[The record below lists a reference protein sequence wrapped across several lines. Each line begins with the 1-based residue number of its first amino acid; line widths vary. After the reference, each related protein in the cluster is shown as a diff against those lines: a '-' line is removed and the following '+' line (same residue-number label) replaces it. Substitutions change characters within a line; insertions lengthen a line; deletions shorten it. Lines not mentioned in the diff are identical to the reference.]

1 MTWGSQESTASPP
14 VMTWA
19 LASSTWSPILRV
31 HTSHAWLSPGQSLLR
46 VVQCGPLTSQHLPL
60 PVLLALVL
68 AHRIH
73 KGNSEN
79 VVSEEKQFFLQQA
92 SLSVVLGV
100 LRKQRLA

>member
-1 MTWGSQESTASPP
+1 MGLPGVHCLPACDDVGSCISSLVSHPQGSHIPCLAQPWTVSPQSCVVWTPSPP
-14 VMTWA
+14 S
-19 LASSTWSPILRV
+19 ASLF
-31 HTSHAWLSPGQSLLR
+31 L
-46 VVQCGPLTSQHLPL
+46 
-60 PVLLALVL
+60 VLLALVL

-79 VVSEEKQFFLQQA
+79 VVSEEKQFFLEQA